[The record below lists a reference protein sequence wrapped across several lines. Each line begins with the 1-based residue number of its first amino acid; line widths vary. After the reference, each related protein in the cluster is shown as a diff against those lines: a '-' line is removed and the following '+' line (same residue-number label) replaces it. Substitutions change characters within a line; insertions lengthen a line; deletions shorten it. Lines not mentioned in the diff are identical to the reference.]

1 MLKNKKL
8 MALILGGII
17 GTSSILAGCGSGG
30 NASSSGG
37 EGEEPVNLV
46 WYVIGKPQTDGELVE
61 EEVNKYIKDKI
72 NYILALA
79 IYLIIIS
86 TYLKAINLTYLTIF
100 IVIFITFTFFI
111 LAFLLS
117 YYKTSKY
124 LRNIEKTM
132 DKLPEKYLIT
142 EILQKPRSAEKLA
155 YYRILKR
162 ANKSMLEN
170 VTDIK
175 EKQKDYKEYI
185 ESWVHEIKIPITSA
199 KLLCENNKS
208 DITNKIDEDIEEV
221 NNYVEQALFYA
232 RMDQVSNDF
241 MIREISLNEV
251 IKNVL
256 ARNKKIMIQNNM
268 KVELKD
274 VNIKCYTDEKWLE
287 FILNQIITNSIK
299 YRNDNNAVI
308 KITGIQNK
316 ENIILKIKDNGIGIK
331 KSEIDRI
338 FDKGFTGTNGRNQT
352 KSTGIGLYLCKRLCE
367 GIGMEIDANSKENEY
382 TEIVIIIPRAKKIN
396 NQ

>member
-1 MLKNKKL
+1 MKL
-8 MALILGGII
+8 
-17 GTSSILAGCGSGG
+17 S
-30 NASSSGG
+30 
-37 EGEEPVNLV
+37 E
-46 WYVIGKPQTDGELVE
+46 
-61 EEVNKYIKDKI
+61 YIKDKI

-79 IYLIIIS
+79 IYILIIS
-86 TYLKAINLTYLTIF
+86 TYLKAISLTYSTIF
-100 IVIFITFTFFI
+100 IVIFITLTFFV
-111 LAFLLS
+111 LAFLIS
-117 YYKTSKY
+117 YYKTSIY
-124 LRNIEKTM
+124 LKNIETIM

-142 EILQKPRSAEKLA
+142 ELWQKPRGAEKLA
-155 YYRILKR
+155 YYKILKR

-199 KLLCENNKS
+199 KLLCENNKTV
-208 DITNKIDEDIEEV
+208 ITNKIDEDIEEV

-299 YRNDNNAVI
+299 YRNDNNAVV

-382 TEIVIIIPRAKKIN
+382 TEIVIIIQREKKIN
-396 NQ
+396 DQ

>member
-1 MLKNKKL
+1 MKL
-8 MALILGGII
+8 
-17 GTSSILAGCGSGG
+17 S
-30 NASSSGG
+30 
-37 EGEEPVNLV
+37 E
-46 WYVIGKPQTDGELVE
+46 
-61 EEVNKYIKDKI
+61 YIKDKI

-79 IYLIIIS
+79 IYIIIIS
-86 TYLKAINLTYLTIF
+86 TYLKAISLTYSTIF
-100 IVIFITFTFFI
+100 IVIFITLTFFV
-111 LAFLLS
+111 LAFLIS
-117 YYKTSKY
+117 YYKASKY
-124 LRNIEKTM
+124 LKNIEKTM

-142 EILQKPRSAEKLA
+142 EIWQKPRGAEKLA
-155 YYRILKR
+155 YYKILKR

-199 KLLCENNKS
+199 KLLCENNKTV
-208 DITNKIDEDIEEV
+208 ITNKIDEDIEEV

-299 YRNDNNAVI
+299 YRNDNNAVV

-382 TEIVIIIPRAKKIN
+382 TEIVIIIPREKKIN
-396 NQ
+396 DQ

>member
-1 MLKNKKL
+1 MKL
-8 MALILGGII
+8 
-17 GTSSILAGCGSGG
+17 S
-30 NASSSGG
+30 
-37 EGEEPVNLV
+37 E
-46 WYVIGKPQTDGELVE
+46 
-61 EEVNKYIKDKI
+61 YIKDKI

-79 IYLIIIS
+79 IYIIIIS
-86 TYLKAINLTYLTIF
+86 TYLRAISLTYSTIF
-100 IVIFITFTFFI
+100 IVIFITLTFFV
-111 LAFLLS
+111 LAFLIS

-124 LRNIEKTM
+124 LKNIETIM

-142 EILQKPRSAEKLA
+142 EIWQKPRGAEKLA
-155 YYRILKR
+155 YYKILKR

-199 KLLCENNKS
+199 KLLCENNKTV
-208 DITNKIDEDIEEV
+208 ITNKIDEDIEEV

-299 YRNDNNAVI
+299 YINDNNAVV

-367 GIGMEIDANSKENEY
+367 GIGMEINANSKENEY
-382 TEIVIIIPRAKKIN
+382 TEIVIIIPREKKIN
-396 NQ
+396 DQ

>member
-1 MLKNKKL
+1 MKL
-8 MALILGGII
+8 
-17 GTSSILAGCGSGG
+17 S
-30 NASSSGG
+30 
-37 EGEEPVNLV
+37 E
-46 WYVIGKPQTDGELVE
+46 
-61 EEVNKYIKDKI
+61 YIKDKI

-79 IYLIIIS
+79 IYIIIIS
-86 TYLKAINLTYLTIF
+86 TYLKAISLTYSTIF
-100 IVIFITFTFFI
+100 IVIFITLTFFV
-111 LAFLLS
+111 LAFLIS

-124 LRNIEKTM
+124 LKNIEKTM

-142 EILQKPRSAEKLA
+142 EIWQKPRGAEKLA
-155 YYRILKR
+155 YYKILKR

-199 KLLCENNKS
+199 KLLCENNKTV
-208 DITNKIDEDIEEV
+208 ITNKIDEDIEEV

-299 YRNDNNAVI
+299 YRNDNNAVV

-382 TEIVIIIPRAKKIN
+382 TEIVIIIPREKKIN
-396 NQ
+396 DQ

>member
-1 MLKNKKL
+1 MKL
-8 MALILGGII
+8 
-17 GTSSILAGCGSGG
+17 S
-30 NASSSGG
+30 
-37 EGEEPVNLV
+37 EH
-46 WYVIGKPQTDGELVE
+46 
-61 EEVNKYIKDKI
+61 IKDKI

-79 IYLIIIS
+79 IYIIIIS
-86 TYLKAINLTYLTIF
+86 TYLKAISLTYSTIF
-100 IVIFITFTFFI
+100 IVIFITLTFFV
-111 LAFLLS
+111 LAFLIS

-124 LRNIEKTM
+124 LKNIEKTM

-142 EILQKPRSAEKLA
+142 EIWQKPRGAEKLA
-155 YYRILKR
+155 YYKILKR

-199 KLLCENNKS
+199 KLLCENNKTV
-208 DITNKIDEDIEEV
+208 ITNKIDEDIEEV

-299 YRNDNNAVI
+299 YRNDNNAVV
-308 KITGIQNK
+308 KITGIQKK

-382 TEIVIIIPRAKKIN
+382 TEIVIIIPREKKIN
-396 NQ
+396 DR

>member
-1 MLKNKKL
+1 MKL
-8 MALILGGII
+8 
-17 GTSSILAGCGSGG
+17 S
-30 NASSSGG
+30 
-37 EGEEPVNLV
+37 E
-46 WYVIGKPQTDGELVE
+46 
-61 EEVNKYIKDKI
+61 YIKDKI

-79 IYLIIIS
+79 IYILIIS
-86 TYLKAINLTYLTIF
+86 TYLKAISLTYSTIF
-100 IVIFITFTFFI
+100 IVIFITLTFFVP
-111 LAFLLS
+111 AFLIS

-124 LRNIEKTM
+124 LKNIETIM

-142 EILQKPRSAEKLA
+142 EIWQKPRGAEKLA
-155 YYRILKR
+155 YYKILKR

-199 KLLCENNKS
+199 KLLCENNKTV
-208 DITNKIDEDIEEV
+208 ITNKIDEDIEEV

-299 YRNDNNAVI
+299 YRNDNNAVV

-382 TEIVIIIPRAKKIN
+382 TEIVIIIPREKKIN
-396 NQ
+396 DQ

>member
-1 MLKNKKL
+1 MKL
-8 MALILGGII
+8 
-17 GTSSILAGCGSGG
+17 S
-30 NASSSGG
+30 
-37 EGEEPVNLV
+37 E
-46 WYVIGKPQTDGELVE
+46 
-61 EEVNKYIKDKI
+61 YIKDKI

-208 DITNKIDEDIEEV
+208 DITNKIEDIEEV

>member
-1 MLKNKKL
+1 MKL
-8 MALILGGII
+8 
-17 GTSSILAGCGSGG
+17 S
-30 NASSSGG
+30 
-37 EGEEPVNLV
+37 E
-46 WYVIGKPQTDGELVE
+46 
-61 EEVNKYIKDKI
+61 YIKDKI

-79 IYLIIIS
+79 IYILIIS
-86 TYLKAINLTYLTIF
+86 TYLRAISLTYSTIF
-100 IVIFITFTFFI
+100 IVIFITLTFFV
-111 LAFLLS
+111 LAFLIS

-124 LRNIEKTM
+124 LKNIETIM

-142 EILQKPRSAEKLA
+142 ELWQKPRGAEKLA
-155 YYRILKR
+155 YYKILKR

-199 KLLCENNKS
+199 KLLCENNKTV
-208 DITNKIDEDIEEV
+208 ITNKIDEDIEEV

-299 YRNDNNAVI
+299 YRNDNNAVV

-382 TEIVIIIPRAKKIN
+382 TEIVIIIPREKKIN
-396 NQ
+396 DQ

>member
-1 MLKNKKL
+1 MKL
-8 MALILGGII
+8 
-17 GTSSILAGCGSGG
+17 S
-30 NASSSGG
+30 
-37 EGEEPVNLV
+37 E
-46 WYVIGKPQTDGELVE
+46 
-61 EEVNKYIKDKI
+61 YIKDKI

-79 IYLIIIS
+79 IYIIIIS
-86 TYLKAINLTYLTIF
+86 TYLRAISLTYSTIF
-100 IVIFITFTFFI
+100 IVIFITLTFFV
-111 LAFLLS
+111 LAFLIS
-117 YYKTSKY
+117 YYKTSIY
-124 LRNIEKTM
+124 LKNIETIM

-142 EILQKPRSAEKLA
+142 ELWQKPRGAEKLA
-155 YYRILKR
+155 YYKILKR

-199 KLLCENNKS
+199 KLLCENNKTV
-208 DITNKIDEDIEEV
+208 ITNKIDEDIEEV

-299 YRNDNNAVI
+299 YINDNNAVV

-382 TEIVIIIPRAKKIN
+382 TEIVIIIPREKKIN
-396 NQ
+396 DQ

>member
-1 MLKNKKL
+1 MKL
-8 MALILGGII
+8 
-17 GTSSILAGCGSGG
+17 S
-30 NASSSGG
+30 
-37 EGEEPVNLV
+37 E
-46 WYVIGKPQTDGELVE
+46 
-61 EEVNKYIKDKI
+61 YIKDKI

-79 IYLIIIS
+79 IYIIIIS
-86 TYLKAINLTYLTIF
+86 TYLKAISLTYSTIF
-100 IVIFITFTFFI
+100 IVIFITFIFFV
-111 LAFLLS
+111 LAFLIS

-124 LRNIEKTM
+124 LKNIEKTM

-142 EILQKPRSAEKLA
+142 EIWQKPRGAEKLA
-155 YYRILKR
+155 YYKILKR

-199 KLLCENNKS
+199 KLLCENNKTV
-208 DITNKIDEDIEEV
+208 ITNKIDEDIEEV

-299 YRNDNNAVI
+299 YRNDNNAVV

-382 TEIVIIIPRAKKIN
+382 TEIVIIIPREKKIN
-396 NQ
+396 DQ

>member
-1 MLKNKKL
+1 MKL
-8 MALILGGII
+8 
-17 GTSSILAGCGSGG
+17 S
-30 NASSSGG
+30 
-37 EGEEPVNLV
+37 E
-46 WYVIGKPQTDGELVE
+46 
-61 EEVNKYIKDKI
+61 YIKDKI

-79 IYLIIIS
+79 IYILIIS
-86 TYLKAINLTYLTIF
+86 TYLKAISLTYSTIF
-100 IVIFITFTFFI
+100 IVIFITLTFFV
-111 LAFLLS
+111 LAFLIS
-117 YYKTSKY
+117 YYKTSIY
-124 LRNIEKTM
+124 LKNIETIM

-142 EILQKPRSAEKLA
+142 ELWQKPRGAEKLA
-155 YYRILKR
+155 YYKILKR

-199 KLLCENNKS
+199 KLLCENNKTV
-208 DITNKIDEDIEEV
+208 ITNKIDEDIEEV

-299 YRNDNNAVI
+299 YRNDNNAVV

-367 GIGMEIDANSKENEY
+367 GIGMEINANSKENEY
-382 TEIVIIIPRAKKIN
+382 TEIVIIIPREKKIN
-396 NQ
+396 DQ

>member
-1 MLKNKKL
+1 MKL
-8 MALILGGII
+8 
-17 GTSSILAGCGSGG
+17 S
-30 NASSSGG
+30 
-37 EGEEPVNLV
+37 E
-46 WYVIGKPQTDGELVE
+46 
-61 EEVNKYIKDKI
+61 YIKDKI

-79 IYLIIIS
+79 IYIIIIS
-86 TYLKAINLTYLTIF
+86 TYLKAISLTYSTIF
-100 IVIFITFTFFI
+100 IVIFITLTFFV
-111 LAFLLS
+111 LAFLIS
-117 YYKTSKY
+117 YYKTSIY
-124 LRNIEKTM
+124 LKNIETIM

-142 EILQKPRSAEKLA
+142 EIWQKPRGAEKLA
-155 YYRILKR
+155 YYKILKR

-199 KLLCENNKS
+199 KLLCENNKTV
-208 DITNKIDEDIEEV
+208 ITNKIDEDIEEV

-232 RMDQVSNDF
+232 RMDQVSNEF

-299 YRNDNNAVI
+299 YRNDNNAVV

-382 TEIVIIIPRAKKIN
+382 TEIVIIIPREKKIN
-396 NQ
+396 DQ

>member
-1 MLKNKKL
+1 MKL
-8 MALILGGII
+8 
-17 GTSSILAGCGSGG
+17 S
-30 NASSSGG
+30 
-37 EGEEPVNLV
+37 E
-46 WYVIGKPQTDGELVE
+46 
-61 EEVNKYIKDKI
+61 YIKDKI
-72 NYILALA
+72 NYILAIA
-79 IYLIIIS
+79 IYILIIS
-86 TYLKAINLTYLTIF
+86 TYLRAISLTYSTIF
-100 IVIFITFTFFI
+100 IVIFITLTFFVP
-111 LAFLLS
+111 AFLIS

-124 LRNIEKTM
+124 LKNIETIM

-142 EILQKPRSAEKLA
+142 EIWQKPRGAEKLA
-155 YYRILKR
+155 YYKILKR

-199 KLLCENNKS
+199 KLLCENNKTV
-208 DITNKIDEDIEEV
+208 ITNKIDEDIEEV

-299 YRNDNNAVI
+299 YRNDNNDVV

-382 TEIVIIIPRAKKIN
+382 TEIVIIIPREKKIN
-396 NQ
+396 DQ

>member
-1 MLKNKKL
+1 MKL
-8 MALILGGII
+8 
-17 GTSSILAGCGSGG
+17 S
-30 NASSSGG
+30 
-37 EGEEPVNLV
+37 E
-46 WYVIGKPQTDGELVE
+46 
-61 EEVNKYIKDKI
+61 YIKDKI

-79 IYLIIIS
+79 IYIIIIS
-86 TYLKAINLTYLTIF
+86 TYLKAISLTYSTIF
-100 IVIFITFTFFI
+100 IVIFITFIFFV
-111 LAFLLS
+111 LAFLIS

-124 LRNIEKTM
+124 LKNIETTM

-142 EILQKPRSAEKLA
+142 EIWQKPRGAEKLA
-155 YYRILKR
+155 YYKILKR

-199 KLLCENNKS
+199 KLLCENNKTV
-208 DITNKIDEDIEEV
+208 ITNKIDEDIEEV

-299 YRNDNNAVI
+299 YRNDNNAVV

-331 KSEIDRI
+331 NSEIDRI

-382 TEIVIIIPRAKKIN
+382 TEIVIIIPREKKIN
-396 NQ
+396 DQ

>member
-1 MLKNKKL
+1 MKL
-8 MALILGGII
+8 
-17 GTSSILAGCGSGG
+17 S
-30 NASSSGG
+30 
-37 EGEEPVNLV
+37 E
-46 WYVIGKPQTDGELVE
+46 
-61 EEVNKYIKDKI
+61 YIKDKI

-79 IYLIIIS
+79 TYIIIIS
-86 TYLKAINLTYLTIF
+86 TYLKAINLAYSTIF
-100 IVIFITFTFFI
+100 IVIFITCTFFI
-111 LAFLLS
+111 VAFLIS

-124 LRNIEKTM
+124 LKNIEKTM

-155 YYRILKR
+155 YYRILKK

-208 DITNKIDEDIEEV
+208 EITNKIDEDIEEV

-241 MIREISLNEV
+241 MIREINLNEV

-268 KVELKD
+268 KVEING
-274 VNIKCYTDEKWLE
+274 VNINCYTDEKWLE

-299 YRNDNNAVI
+299 YRNNNNAVI
-308 KITGIQNK
+308 RINVIENK
-316 ENIILKIKDNGIGIK
+316 ENIVLKIKDNGIGIK

-338 FDKGFTGTNGRNQT
+338 FDKGFTGTNGRNQK
-352 KSTGIGLYLCKRLCE
+352 KSTGIGLYLCKRLCK

-382 TEIVIIIPRAKKIN
+382 TEIVIIIPRAKKIS

>member
-1 MLKNKKL
+1 MKL
-8 MALILGGII
+8 
-17 GTSSILAGCGSGG
+17 S
-30 NASSSGG
+30 
-37 EGEEPVNLV
+37 E
-46 WYVIGKPQTDGELVE
+46 
-61 EEVNKYIKDKI
+61 YIKDKI

-79 IYLIIIS
+79 IYILIIS
-86 TYLKAINLTYLTIF
+86 TYLKAISLTYSTIF
-100 IVIFITFTFFI
+100 IVIFITLTFFV
-111 LAFLLS
+111 LAFLIS
-117 YYKTSKY
+117 YYKTSIY
-124 LRNIEKTM
+124 LKNIETIM

-142 EILQKPRSAEKLA
+142 ELWQKPRGAEKLA
-155 YYRILKR
+155 YYKILKR

-199 KLLCENNKS
+199 KLLCENNKTV
-208 DITNKIDEDIEEV
+208 ITNKIDEDIEEV

-274 VNIKCYTDEKWLE
+274 VNIICYTDEKCLE

-299 YRNDNNAVI
+299 YRNDNNAVV

-382 TEIVIIIPRAKKIN
+382 TEIVIIIPREKKIN
-396 NQ
+396 DQ

>member
-1 MLKNKKL
+1 MKL
-8 MALILGGII
+8 
-17 GTSSILAGCGSGG
+17 S
-30 NASSSGG
+30 
-37 EGEEPVNLV
+37 E
-46 WYVIGKPQTDGELVE
+46 
-61 EEVNKYIKDKI
+61 YIKDKI

-79 IYLIIIS
+79 IYIIIIS
-86 TYLKAINLTYLTIF
+86 TYLRAISLTYSTIF
-100 IVIFITFTFFI
+100 IVIFITLTFFV
-111 LAFLLS
+111 LAFLIS

-124 LRNIEKTM
+124 LKNIETIM

-142 EILQKPRSAEKLA
+142 EIWQKPRGAEKLS
-155 YYRILKR
+155 YYKILKR

-199 KLLCENNKS
+199 KLLCENNKTV
-208 DITNKIDEDIEEV
+208 ITNKIDEDIEEV

-299 YRNDNNAVI
+299 YRNDNNAVV

-382 TEIVIIIPRAKKIN
+382 TEIVIIIPREKKIN
-396 NQ
+396 DQ